1 MEVSPAELQDA
12 RENLDAAQED
22 LAELTTRVEAL
33 QEALERANKKVE
45 LYALLV
51 AGMKNAKATVSS
63 ESTVDSGLL
72 DMKEV
77 TTMVK
82 AAVIEVKQLRK
93 FFLFSS
99 E

>member
-82 AAVIEVKQLRK
+82 AAVIEVKQLLK

>member
-12 RENLDAAQED
+12 RENLDAAQEE
-22 LAELTTRVEAL
+22 LAELATRVEAL

-51 AGMKNAKATVSS
+51 AGMKNAKAAVSS

-82 AAVIEVKQLRK
+82 AAVIQVKQLRK

>member
-51 AGMKNAKATVSS
+51 AGMKNAKAAVSS

-82 AAVIEVKQLRK
+82 AAVIEVKQLLK

>member
-12 RENLDAAQED
+12 RENLDAAQEE

>member
-12 RENLDAAQED
+12 RENLDAAQEE

-51 AGMKNAKATVSS
+51 AGMKNAKAAVSS

-82 AAVIEVKQLRK
+82 AAVIEVKQLLK

>member
-12 RENLDAAQED
+12 RENLDAAQEE

-82 AAVIEVKQLRK
+82 AAVIQVKQLRK